1 MPPYAAAFPEK
12 SNALKAILFLAVLT
26 GSLVAMSRLSTLINT
41 DLPLQVLAILF
52 IFLLAIINACLIL
65 GMAVLAHEAVHT
77 VLFRSRRLNDLIG
90 GLLSAM
96 SLIPFHANRQFHL
109 SHHRYSHQ
117 PGLDPEC
124 TMHARGYIYAFFAG
138 PHIGIF
144 LQHKKFIENLFHGL
158 RKPRYLRLFFKD
170 SCYLSCALAYYFSL
184 VHFADVSPLYALLPT
199 ALMFTIVF
207 SVRAM
212 SDHFGLP
219 PLQRKSERF
228 DEVVDQSELEKA
240 GYEHERASGWV
251 VLTHPFI
258 EWLWSNV
265 NYHDVHHRFPNIPHA
280 NLKDVFERTRDEYRY
295 AIVPGYFANLK
306 NLYGKKYFR

>member
-1 MPPYAAAFPEK
+1 MLPTSPVPPEK
-12 SNALKAILFLAVLT
+12 SNIIKAILFSGILT
-26 GSLVAMSRLSTLINT
+26 ASLIVMSRLSALISAE
-41 DLPLQVLAILF
+41 LPLQALAMLSL
-52 IFLLAIINACLIL
+52 FLLAIINACLIL
-65 GMAVLAHEAVHT
+65 GMAALAHEAVHT
-77 VLFRSRRLNDLIG
+77 VLFRSRSLNDLIG

-117 PGLDPEC
+117 PDLDPEC
-124 TMHARGYIYAFFAG
+124 TMHSRGYIYAFFVG

-144 LQHKKFIENLFHGL
+144 LQHKKFIENFFQGL

-170 SCYLSCALAYYFSL
+170 LFYLSCAFAYYFGL
-184 VHFADVSPLYALLPT
+184 VHFANVSPLYALLPT

-219 PLQRKSERF
+219 PMQRRSEQFR
-228 DEVVDQSELEKA
+228 EVVDQNELETA
-240 GYEHERASGWV
+240 DYEHERASGWV

-265 NYHDVHHRFPNIPHA
+265 NYHDVHHRYPNIPHA
-280 NLKDVFERTRDEYRY
+280 NLKAVFEQTRDTQHY

-306 NLYGKKYFR
+306 NLYGKKYFG